1 MPSSCD
7 KPQRVTIMRA
17 SLVACSMSDA
27 APEVTFSLPNTISSA
42 TRPPIMMASREVIC
56 SQHIDSLS
64 RSGSCMT
71 MPSARPRGMMV
82 ALCTGSV
89 ALTLSATMAWPPS

>member
-1 MPSSCD
+1 MSESRLCD
-7 KPQRVTIMRA
+7 G
-17 SLVACSMSDA
+17 MSEA
-27 APEVTFSLPNTISSA
+27 APEVTFSLPKISSSA

-56 SQHIDSLS
+56 SSDIDSLS
-64 RSGSCMT
+64 RSGNCMT

-89 ALTLSATMAWPPS
+89 ALTLNATIAWPPS

>member
-1 MPSSCD
+1 MNLRLRRLE
-7 KPQRVTIMRA
+7 QAGTE
-17 SLVACSMSDA
+17 A
-27 APEVTFSLPNTISSA
+27 APDVTFSRPNTSSSA
-42 TRPPIMMASREVIC
+42 TRPPVMMARREVIC
-56 SQHIDSLS
+56 SRLIESLS

-89 ALTLSATMAWPPS
+89 ALTFSATMA

>member
-1 MPSSCD
+1 
-7 KPQRVTIMRA
+7 MRA

-27 APEVTFSLPNTISSA
+27 APEVTFSLPNTSSSA

-56 SQHIDSLS
+56 SSDIDSLS
-64 RSGSCMT
+64 RSGNCMT

-89 ALTLSATMAWPPS
+89 ALTLNATMA